1 MMTARLLLAPA
12 VCTLL
17 LLTGPAR
24 AEGADM
30 QAKARQVDGLFECVA
45 GADAPGA
52 AVLVARNGE
61 VLLAKGY
68 GFANIEHRVPNTPHT
83 KFRLA
88 SVTKSITAAA
98 ILQLQDAGKL
108 SLDDQVARYLPDMPH
123 ASEITIRQLLT
134 HASGLRSSE
143 KDPLEFTPGER
154 MNYSNT
160 GYQVLGR
167 IIEKVTG
174 QSYEDYLRAAIFEPL
189 GMQGSGMDHYA
200 PIVANRASGYDR
212 DGGAG
217 YVNAPPGDMAGA
229 FSAGGLYSTVEDLY
243 RFDQALLTGALLK
256 PETAAAAFTPG
267 RLNDGTA
274 TSYGFGW
281 MLANHRGLR
290 ETGHGGD
297 GTGFNTWNAY
307 YPDSGLIVIVL
318 SNVGMRPAGPF
329 PNAADLA
336 HQIAAI
342 YIGDQML
349 PEEKPVEVML
359 DPALLQSYAGVYTL
373 EGRQEV
379 VDVTGDTIT
388 FRVED
393 GRLVAYTKMPKIV
406 LCAES
411 ESSFYV
417 QQENSN
423 HIAFVRDA
431 DGKVTGIVLHL
442 MGVVE
447 MRGNRIGD

>member
-1 MMTARLLLAPA
+1 MVTRLLLAVA
-12 VCTLL
+12 VCA
-17 LLTGPAR
+17 LLTLAGPAR

-30 QAKARQVDGLFECVA
+30 QAKARQVDALFDCVA
-45 GADAPGA
+45 GVDAPGA

-68 GFANIEHRVPNTPHT
+68 GLANVEHRVPNTPHT

-88 SVTKSITAAA
+88 SATKSITAAA
-98 ILQLQDAGKL
+98 ILQLQEAGKL
-108 SLDDQVARYLPDMPH
+108 NLDDSVAKYLPDMPH
-123 ASEITIRQLLT
+123 ASEITIRHLLT
-134 HASGLRSSE
+134 HTSGLRSSE

-160 GYQVLGR
+160 GYHVLGR

-174 QSYEDYLRAAIFEPL
+174 QSYEEYLRAAIFQPL
-189 GMQGSGMDHYA
+189 GMRGSGLDHYA
-200 PIVANRASGYDR
+200 PIVPDRASGYER
-212 DGGAG
+212 DGRAG

-243 RFDQALLTGALLK
+243 HFDLALLSGTFLK
-256 PETAAAAFTPG
+256 PETVAAAFTPV
-267 RLNDGTA
+267 RLNGGTEA
-274 TSYGFGW
+274 GYGFGW
-281 MLANHRGLR
+281 MLAPYRGVR
-290 ETGHGGD
+290 EIGHGGD

-318 SNVGMRPAGPF
+318 SNVGMRPAGPL
-329 PNAADLA
+329 PNAVDVA

-342 YIGDQML
+342 YLGDQML
-349 PEEKPVEVML
+349 PAEKLVEVML

-379 VDVTGDTIT
+379 VDVTGGTIT

-393 GRLVAYTKMPKIV
+393 GRLVAYTKMPKAV

-411 ESSFYV
+411 EESFYM

-423 HIAFVRDA
+423 HIAFIRDA
-431 DGKVTGIVLHL
+431 DGEVTGIALHL

-447 MRGNRIGD
+447 MRGKRIGN

>member
-1 MMTARLLLAPA
+1 MVTRLLLAAA
-12 VCTLL
+12 VCALFAL
-17 LLTGPAR
+17 VGPAR
-24 AEGADM
+24 AEDADV
-30 QAKARQVDGLFECVA
+30 QAKARQVDALFECVA
-45 GADAPGA
+45 GVDAPGA
-52 AVLVARNGE
+52 AVLVARRGE

-88 SVTKSITAAA
+88 SATKSITAAA
-98 ILQLQDAGKL
+98 ILQLRETGKL
-108 SLDDQVARYLPDMPH
+108 SLDDSVAKYLPDMPH
-123 ASEITIRQLLT
+123 ANEITIRHLLT
-134 HASGLRSSE
+134 HTSGLRSSE

-160 GYQVLGR
+160 GYHVLGR

-174 QSYEDYLRAAIFEPL
+174 QSYEEYLRAAIFQPL
-189 GMQGSGMDHYA
+189 GMQGSGLDHYA
-200 PIVANRASGYDR
+200 PIIPDRASGYER
-212 DGGAG
+212 DGSTG

-229 FSAGGLYSTVEDLY
+229 FSGGGLYSTVEDLR
-243 RFDQALLTGALLK
+243 RFDQELLTGKLLT
-256 PETAAAAFTPG
+256 PETVAAAFTPG

-274 TSYGFGW
+274 TTYGFGW
-281 MLANHRGLR
+281 MLTKHRGLA
-290 ETGHGGD
+290 EISHGGD
-297 GTGFNTWNAY
+297 GTGFNAWNAY

-318 SNVGMRPAGPF
+318 SNVGMRPAGPL
-329 PNAADLA
+329 PNAVDVA

-342 YIGDQML
+342 YLGDQML
-349 PEEKPVEVML
+349 PETELVEVML
-359 DPALLQSYAGVYTL
+359 DPVLLQSYAGVYTL

-388 FRVED
+388 FRVEG
-393 GRLVAYTKMPKIV
+393 GRLIAYTKMPKAV

-411 ESSFYV
+411 EDSFYV
-417 QQENSN
+417 QQENGN

-431 DGKVTGIVLHL
+431 DGKVTGIALHL

-447 MRGNRIGD
+447 MRGKRIGD